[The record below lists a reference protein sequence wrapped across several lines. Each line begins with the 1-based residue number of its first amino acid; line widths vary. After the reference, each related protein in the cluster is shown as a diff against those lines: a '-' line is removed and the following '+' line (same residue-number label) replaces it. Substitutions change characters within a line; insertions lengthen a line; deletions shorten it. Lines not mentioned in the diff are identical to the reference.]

1 MQLTYEERSRAIRL
15 LEKGY
20 SSRKV
25 ARELGN
31 IAHTTILRL
40 KKKYE
45 KTGNIKNK
53 KARWDK

>member
-1 MQLTYEERSRAIRL
+1 MQLTYEERSHAIRL

-53 KARWDK
+53 KAR